1 METVA
6 KCSWGELIPASSS
19 LNDER
24 IVKLMVALGN
34 AKIGDKKIDWNLLR
48 DFLAKIGV
56 TTSEINQW
64 LQFRAEFQQGHC
76 SRVDQDAILGLGQKI
91 EQKTLN
97 TVVPSCLK
105 LQFCF

>member
-1 METVA
+1 MA
-6 KCSWGELIPASSS
+6 KCSWGELIPAGSS
-19 LNDER
+19 LKDER

-56 TTSEINQW
+56 TNSEINHW

-76 SRVDQDAILGLGQKI
+76 SRVDQDAILGFGS
-91 EQKTLN
+91 T
-97 TVVPSCLK
+97 TY
-105 LQFCF
+105 